1 VKQVLPEV
9 GGWHGGSP
17 SCFVIVPWEYKSARR
32 RMEMEQCKPIISSE
46 YKIDRGKII
55 LAFCILGKKQS
66 KFYLFLLAF
75 VRHGAKV
82 GLVTFF

>member
-1 VKQVLPEV
+1 
-9 GGWHGGSP
+9 
-17 SCFVIVPWEYKSARR
+17 
-32 RMEMEQCKPIISSE
+32 MEMEQCKPIISSE

-55 LAFCILGKKQS
+55 LALCILGKKQS